1 MTNLNNTM
9 IIPVGN
15 VSLSQNEFI
24 VQNWDEIYSIK
35 MDNTLNDMSKQFFSI
50 VDYCTTNT
58 NVFVAYSENYVYNG
72 LPQLSKIWSKKV
84 GSKDILKMS
93 CIFGSQY
100 IAIITTKYL
109 ETRYVTNGNY
119 KQRLSYSDTE
129 DILYLKM
136 VNNYGDFIFIIN
148 QQN

>member
-1 MTNLNNTM
+1 
-9 IIPVGN
+9 
-15 VSLSQNEFI
+15 
-24 VQNWDEIYSIK
+24 
-35 MDNTLNDMSKQFFSI
+35 
-50 VDYCTTNT
+50 
-58 NVFVAYSENYVYNG
+58 
-72 LPQLSKIWSKKV
+72 
-84 GSKDILKMS
+84 MS